1 MSGHGHRGRDMTTLA
16 SLICRSSFWLLFYI
30 FVGYPLIAWL
40 CGRLMHRAVRKQPI
54 LPKVSIVIVVRDG
67 VRHIRAKLKNLRALD
82 YPAEYI
88 EIIVA
93 CDGCKDR
100 TAALVRHSHDARVRV
115 MEFPVPRG
123 KALCLNDAV
132 AAASGEILLMTD
144 VQHKLSP
151 LALRELVGNLG
162 DPRVGAVSGSLELEN
177 VNSTFARGV
186 SAYWHY
192 EKFIRHQESRCG
204 SSIGVCGALYA
215 VRSELF
221 KPLPPDTL
229 LDDVLVPMDVAAAG
243 RRVVFEPR
251 AIAWGETAQAPLD
264 EQPRRLR
271 AMVGCF
277 QLMDVAPWLLSPG
290 RNPLWFQFI
299 SHKMLRLLAPWLL
312 LSLLL
317 SSAYLARHH
326 LAYGAVLAVLLSC
339 IGLVAIERV
348 RPDAG
353 RWLPVRVMV
362 AFFYLNLY
370 AAQASIAYARSRGEH
385 LW

>member
-1 MSGHGHRGRDMTTLA
+1 MGTMVSLA
-16 SLICRSSFWLLFYI
+16 CRTSLWLLFYI
-30 FVGYPLIAWL
+30 FVGYPLLMWL
-40 CGRLMHRAVRKQPI
+40 GGKLIRRPVRKQPI
-54 LPKVSIVIVVRDG
+54 LPTVTIIIVVRDG

-115 MEFPVPRG
+115 LEFPVSRG

-132 AAASGEILLMTD
+132 ATARGQVLLMTD

-177 VNSTFARGV
+177 VSSTFARGV

-192 EKFIRHQESRCG
+192 EKFIRRQESRCG
-204 SSIGVCGALYA
+204 SAIGVCAALYA

-221 KPLPPDTL
+221 RPLPPDTL
-229 LDDVLVPMDVAAAG
+229 LDDVLVPMDVAASG

-251 AIAWGETAQAPLD
+251 AIAWGETAQLPLD

-271 AMVGCF
+271 AMVGCY
-277 QLMDVAPWLLSPG
+277 QLTDVAPWLLSPT
-290 RNPLWFQFI
+290 RNPLWFQFV

-339 IGLVAIERV
+339 AGLVAIERV

>member
-1 MSGHGHRGRDMTTLA
+1 MTTIARLVCSA
-16 SLICRSSFWLLFYI
+16 SFWLLLYI
-30 FVGYPLIAWL
+30 FVGYPLMAWL
-40 CGRLMHRAVRKQPI
+40 CARLMRRPVRKQPI
-54 LPKVSIVIVVRDG
+54 LPTVSIIIVVRDG
-67 VRHIRAKLKNLRALD
+67 VRHIRAKLKNLCSLD
-82 YPAEYI
+82 YPADYI

-100 TAALVRHSHDARVRV
+100 TAALVRHAHDARVRV
-115 MEFPVPRG
+115 LEFPVARG

-132 AAASGEILLMTD
+132 ATARGEVLLMTD

-151 LALRELVGNLG
+151 LALRELVDNLG

-177 VNSTFARGV
+177 VSSTFGHGV
-186 SAYWHY
+186 SAYWRY

-215 VRSELF
+215 VRNELY
-221 KPLPPDTL
+221 KPLPPATL
-229 LDDVLVPMDVAAAG
+229 LDDVLVPMDIAATG

-251 AIAWGETAQAPLD
+251 AIAWGETAQAPLE

-277 QLMDVAPWLLSPG
+277 QLMDVAPWLLSPA
-290 RNPLWFQFI
+290 RNPLWFQFM

-312 LSLLL
+312 VSLLL
-317 SSAYLARHH
+317 SCAYLARHH
-326 LAYGAVLAVLLSC
+326 IAYGAMLA
-339 IGLVAIERV
+339 GLMACVGVVAIERA

-353 RWLPVRVMV
+353 RWLPVRLMV

>member
-1 MSGHGHRGRDMTTLA
+1 MTTLA
-16 SLICRSSFWLLFYI
+16 ILVCKASFWLLLYI
-30 FVGYPLIAWL
+30 FVGYPLIMWL
-40 CGRLMHRAVRKQPI
+40 WGKLMHRPVRKQPI
-54 LPKVSIVIVVRDG
+54 LPTVSIIIVVRDG

-93 CDGCKDR
+93 CDGCTDR
-100 TAALVRHSHDARVRV
+100 TAALVRHAHDARVRLL
-115 MEFPVPRG
+115 EFPVSRG

-132 AAASGEILLMTD
+132 ATARGQVLLMTD

-177 VNSTFARGV
+177 VGSTFAHGV
-186 SAYWHY
+186 NAYWRY
-192 EKFIRHQESRCG
+192 DKFIRHQESRCG
-204 SSIGVCGALYA
+204 STIGACAALYA

-229 LDDVLVPMDVAAAG
+229 LDDVLIPMDVAASG

-251 AIAWGETAQAPLD
+251 AVVWGETANAPLD
-264 EQPRRLR
+264 EQPRRMR
-271 AMVGCF
+271 AMVGCL
-277 QLMDVAPWLLSPG
+277 QLMDVAPWLLSPT
-290 RNPLWFQFI
+290 RNALWFQFI
-299 SHKMLRLLAPWLL
+299 SHKLLRLLAPWLL
-312 LSLLL
+312 LALLL
-317 SSAYLARHH
+317 STAYLARYHM
-326 LAYGAVLAVLLSC
+326 AYGALLVLLLLC
-339 IGLVAIERV
+339 IALVPFERL
-348 RPDAG
+348 RPRAG
-353 RWLPVRVMV
+353 RWLPVQLVV
-362 AFFYLNLY
+362 TFFYLNLY

>member
-1 MSGHGHRGRDMTTLA
+1 MTTIATLV
-16 SLICRSSFWLLFYI
+16 CRTSFWLLFYI
-30 FVGYPLIAWL
+30 FVGYPLLMWL
-40 CGRLMHRAVRKQPI
+40 WGKLMQRPVRKQPV
-54 LPKVSIVIVVRDG
+54 LPTVSIIIVVKDG

-100 TAALVRHSHDARVRV
+100 TAALVRHSHDARIRV
-115 MEFPVPRG
+115 LEFPVSRG
-123 KALCLNDAV
+123 KALCLNDAI
-132 AAASGEILLMTD
+132 ATARGEILLMTD

-151 LALRELVGNLG
+151 LSLRELVSNLG

-177 VNSTFARGV
+177 VDSTFAHGV
-186 SAYWHY
+186 NAYWHY
-192 EKFIRHQESRCG
+192 DKFIRYQESRCG
-204 SSIGVCGALYA
+204 SAVGVCAALYA
-215 VRSELF
+215 VRKELF

-229 LDDVLVPMDVAAAG
+229 LDDVLVPMDVAASG

-251 AIAWGETAQAPLD
+251 AVVWGETGKAPLD

-277 QLMDVAPWLLSPG
+277 QLMDVAPWLLSPS

-299 SHKMLRLLAPWLL
+299 SHKMLRLFAPWLL
-312 LSLLL
+312 LALLL
-317 SSAYLARHH
+317 SSAFLARHH
-326 LAYGAVLAVLLSC
+326 MAYGAVLVVLLLC
-339 IGLVAIERV
+339 MGLVPIERA
-348 RPDAG
+348 RPDTG
-353 RWLPVRVMV
+353 RWLPVRLMV

-370 AAQASIAYARSRGEH
+370 AAQASIAYAKSRGEH

>member
-1 MSGHGHRGRDMTTLA
+1 MTTIA
-16 SLICRSSFWLLFYI
+16 TWVCRGSFWMLLYI

-40 CGRLMHRAVRKQPI
+40 CGKLMHRPVRKQPV
-54 LPKVSIVIVVRDG
+54 LPTVSIIIVVRDG

-115 MEFPVPRG
+115 LEFPVSRG

-132 AAASGEILLMTD
+132 ATARGEILLMTD

-151 LALRELVGNLG
+151 LALREVVSNLG
-162 DPRVGAVSGSLELEN
+162 DPHVGAVSGSLELEN
-177 VNSTFARGV
+177 VSSTFAHGV
-186 SAYWHY
+186 NAYWHY
-192 EKFIRHQESRCG
+192 EKFIRRQESLCG
-204 SSIGVCGALYA
+204 SSVGVCAALYA
-215 VRSELF
+215 VRAEYYQ
-221 KPLPPDTL
+221 PLPPDTL
-229 LDDVLVPMDVAAAG
+229 LDDVLVPMSVAARG

-251 AIAWGETAQAPLD
+251 AVAWGETAQAPLD
-264 EQPRRLR
+264 EQARRMR

-277 QLMDVAPWLLSPG
+277 QLMDVAPWLLSPS
-290 RNPLWFQFI
+290 RNPLWFQFM
-299 SHKMLRLLAPWLL
+299 SHKMLRLMAPWLL

-317 SSAYLARHH
+317 SSAYLARHQ
-326 LAYGAVLAVLLSC
+326 LAYGAVLAVLLGC
-339 IGLVAIERV
+339 IGLVAIERA
-348 RPDAG
+348 RPNAG
-353 RWLPVRVMV
+353 RWLPVRLMV

-370 AAQASIAYARSRGEH
+370 AAQASIAYARSRGEQ

>member
-1 MSGHGHRGRDMTTLA
+1 MTTMAL
-16 SLICRSSFWLLFYI
+16 LLCRVSFWLLFYI
-30 FVGYPLIAWL
+30 FVGYPLLMWL
-40 CGRLMHRAVRKQPI
+40 WARVAQRPVRKQPI
-54 LPKVSIVIVVRDG
+54 LPTVSIIIVVRDG

-82 YPAEYI
+82 YPPEYI

-100 TAALVRHSHDARVRV
+100 TAALVRHAHDARVRV
-115 MEFPVPRG
+115 LEFPVSRG

-132 AAASGEILLMTD
+132 STARGEVLLMTD

-177 VNSTFARGV
+177 VSSTFAHGV
-186 SAYWHY
+186 NAYWRY
-192 EKFIRHQESRCG
+192 EKFLRHQESCG
-204 SSIGVCGALYA
+204 GSTIGVCAALYA
-215 VRSELF
+215 VRTELF

-229 LDDVLVPMDVAAAG
+229 LDDVLVPMDVAASG

-251 AIAWGETAQAPLD
+251 AVVWGETAQAPVE

-277 QLMDVAPWLLSPG
+277 QLMDVAPWLLSPS
-290 RNPLWFQFI
+290 RNPLWFQFV
-299 SHKMLRLLAPWLL
+299 SHKLLRLLAPWLL
-312 LSLLL
+312 LGILL

-326 LAYGAVLAVLLSC
+326 MAYGAVLVVLLLC
-339 IGLVAIERV
+339 IGVVPMERAQ
-348 RPDAG
+348 PNAG
-353 RWLPVRVMV
+353 RWLPVRLMV

-370 AAQASIAYARSRGEH
+370 AVQASIAYARSRGEH

>member
-1 MSGHGHRGRDMTTLA
+1 MATLM
-16 SLICRSSFWLLFYI
+16 CRASFWMLLYI
-30 FVGYPLIAWL
+30 FIGYPLIAWL
-40 CGRLMHRAVRKQPI
+40 CGKAMHRPVRKQPI
-54 LPKVSIVIVVRDG
+54 LPTVTIVIVVRDG
-67 VRHIRAKLKNLRALD
+67 LRHIRAKLKNLRALD

-115 MEFPVPRG
+115 LDFPVARG

-132 AAASGEILLMTD
+132 ATARGEILLMTD

-162 DPRVGAVSGSLELEN
+162 DPRIGAVSGSLELEN
-177 VNSTFARGV
+177 VTSTFARGV
-186 SAYWHY
+186 NAYWNY
-192 EKFIRHQESRCG
+192 ETFLRHQESRCG
-204 SSIGVCGALYA
+204 SSVGVCAALYA
-215 VRSELF
+215 VRTELYR
-221 KPLPPDTL
+221 PLPPDTL
-229 LDDVLVPMDVAAAG
+229 LDDVLVPMNVAAAG

-251 AIAWGETAQAPLD
+251 AIVWGEMAQMPLD

-271 AMVGCF
+271 AMIGCF
-277 QLMDVAPWLLSPG
+277 QLMDLAPWLLSPS
-290 RNPLWFQFI
+290 RNPLWFQFM

-317 SSAYLARHH
+317 SSACLARHH
-326 LAYGAVLAVLLSC
+326 LAYGAVLALLLTG
-339 IGLVAIERV
+339 IGVVAVERA

-353 RWLPVRVMV
+353 RWLPVRLVV

>member
-1 MSGHGHRGRDMTTLA
+1 MTTLA
-16 SLICRSSFWLLFYI
+16 ILVCKASFWLLLYI
-30 FVGYPLIAWL
+30 FVGYPLIMWL
-40 CGRLMHRAVRKQPI
+40 RGKLMHRPVRRQPI
-54 LPKVSIVIVVRDG
+54 LPTVSIIIVVRDG

-93 CDGCKDR
+93 CDGCTDR
-100 TAALVRHSHDARVRV
+100 TAALVRHAHDARVRLL
-115 MEFPVPRG
+115 EFPVSRG

-132 AAASGEILLMTD
+132 ATARGEVLLMTD

-177 VNSTFARGV
+177 VGSTFAHGV
-186 SAYWHY
+186 NAYWRY

-204 SSIGVCGALYA
+204 STIGACAALYA

-229 LDDVLVPMDVAAAG
+229 LDDVLIPMDVAARG

-251 AIAWGETAQAPLD
+251 AVVWGETAQVPLD
-264 EQPRRLR
+264 EQPRRMR
-271 AMVGCF
+271 AMVGCL
-277 QLMDVAPWLLSPG
+277 QLMDVAPWLLSPT

-299 SHKMLRLLAPWLL
+299 SHKLLRLLAPWLL
-312 LSLLL
+312 LALLL
-317 SSAYLARHH
+317 STAYLARYHM
-326 LAYGAVLAVLLSC
+326 AYGALLVLLLLC
-339 IGLVAIERV
+339 IGLVPFERL
-348 RPDAG
+348 RPRAG
-353 RWLPVRVMV
+353 RWLPVQLVV
-362 AFFYLNLY
+362 TFFYLNLY